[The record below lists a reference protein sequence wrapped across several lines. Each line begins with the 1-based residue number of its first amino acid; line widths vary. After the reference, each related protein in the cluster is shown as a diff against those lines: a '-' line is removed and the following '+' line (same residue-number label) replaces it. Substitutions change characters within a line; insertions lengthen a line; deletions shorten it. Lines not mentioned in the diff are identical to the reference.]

1 MDDISATLIYSVFFH
16 CFWIILGGIAVTT
29 VPTFSGSWHLTTF
42 AALSLSLLLIWD
54 FRSDQSLDHCDST
67 PLVLRNRRRQTA
79 ARSQFRGLHKVLR
92 IVQIIFILI
101 FLDGHT
107 TSCAI
112 RGEGCVTTMDG
123 MRADLFS
130 DHRNSLDSA
139 KHHGPGPKKIY
150 ESPQT
155 SMKRKVCKRSFKRAV
170 QRAERHGVTWY
181 RGQLHTAT
189 QLGTTVKP
197 PAIHQQIKNVRPS
210 KPTLRQ
216 RFTCFSWNCNGLLP
230 SHWDFLM
237 MWLENQE
244 IDILFFQE
252 THWPF
257 TRDWVSEKYMMAHSG
272 SQSKQAGLLCMVSK
286 RICSPSELTWYEHV
300 PGRVLQLRIH
310 GKNRCIDLI
319 NVYQYTCIP
328 SHMDQRQQV
337 WHQLFALLH
346 ALSKKNVLV
355 LAGDF
360 NCSTDQRS
368 NAVGF
373 PTFKCGDNRSHGPS
387 HPDANHW
394 QQLLLQ
400 FDLSALNTWNVNDT
414 GTYEFCNQSS
424 RIDYICTRRIHADQ
438 LARDVKHLREFSLVP
453 ITGAYH
459 VPLLTSLRRVWFPAH
474 KPPPLGWTRQQ
485 RLQLHQHCL
494 NRDFVFDDFLAT
506 VHDTVHELAQH
517 HQPDLTLLHQH
528 LMQIKVSA
536 LNSRST
542 PDRPPRT
549 DARPFKRFQ
558 DHTWML
564 RRIHTTDLAGLFAAW
579 NHVCQRNQA
588 RKDMNLAA
596 KQSRKQRLDQ
606 VFHAADQAEKA
617 KDHFTLFQHIR
628 SLAPKQPAKRIM
640 LRSSQGELLGPD
652 AAADWLQQWYQDL
665 YSDGIPATCITDFS
679 WPFTQQEFAQGLQ
692 SLPSNKALAP
702 SFSPA
707 PFWKYGAEPIAQFLD
722 PLFHECCRTQ
732 QFPDSW
738 GIGTVAMLVKPGKK
752 GQHPSELR
760 PIALLEP
767 TGKTAMGLVTSAVQH
782 QIQSLLNRLPQFAYA
797 RGRGTEDATHRFA
810 NHCRSVRQSLDALSH
825 PIHCLKQGLPIPS
838 LTGGMTLSLDLSRA
852 FDMVDRTLLF
862 RSMEQLDIS
871 TDLISLLTCVYNTTR
886 YEFEQ
891 RGVFRSVTTRRGIRQ
906 GCRAAPCLWTVFI
919 SALMLDI
926 GHRISPEFLL
936 YCITIFADDICSHQI
951 FHDEESFLTLLGA
964 FGKLLDLIESA
975 HLEVNLAKTT
985 VTMRMRGRLVGKMQ
999 RRYVVRTKQG
1009 TFLKIPR
1016 AHGKHTL
1023 VRLVKS
1029 FRYLGVVFSYY
1040 NFEKET
1046 MSLRLKHSDQSAH
1059 QLHRWLYTQ
1068 RMTTGQRVKLWYQCI
1083 FTCLRYGIIATGF
1096 TEVTLLSFYRFSIRQ
1111 LRRILRDPVHL
1122 SHESNSDFLRRCQL
1136 PDPLLRLRDLCL
1148 QTASRSLKRHRQ
1160 LAEDD
1165 ILRLTPLPCYDHL
1178 LQVIERVH
1186 TQVTEVRTF
1195 DEVQSQHE
1203 CPDCHHVFGTLAALR
1218 RHCTVAHGRR
1228 SGLLRL
1234 LSTQP
1239 ATDTPTCPRC
1249 HMRFSTWHRYHYHV
1263 QYICT
1268 AALKEI
1274 DQVEHRLRVQE
1285 LLQFARAHQVA
1296 DLRLHATLLMYF
1308 LNRCVLCGKFHIT
1321 QTGLMRHWND
1331 EHAQTYKTHL
1341 PVPQFYC
1348 QQVPVTNPCQLCSI
1362 SFAQYH
1368 RCIIWRQLA
1377 MLITARDLSAVYC
1390 DVGTNIQLVCDIC
1403 GKAYTT
1409 KHGLAQHI
1417 QKFP

>member
-92 IVQIIFILI
+92 IVQSIFILI

-112 RGEGCVTTMDG
+112 RGEGCVITMDG

-139 KHHGPGPKKIY
+139 EHHGPGPKKIY
-150 ESPQT
+150 DSPQT

-216 RFTCFSWNCNGLLP
+216 RFTCFSWNCNGLPP

-257 TRDWVSEKYMMAHSG
+257 TRDWVSEKYMMVHSG

-328 SHMDQRQQV
+328 SRMDQRQQV

-346 ALSKKNVLV
+346 TLSKKNVLV

-387 HPDANHW
+387 HLDANHW

-506 VHDTVHELAQH
+506 VHNTVHELAQH

-628 SLAPKQPAKRIM
+628 SLAPSNLPN
-640 LRSSQGELLGPD
+640 EL
-652 AAADWLQQWYQDL
+652 
-665 YSDGIPATCITDFS
+665 CC
-679 WPFTQQEFAQGLQ
+679 
-692 SLPSNKALAP
+692 ALHKVNY
-702 SFSPA
+702 
-707 PFWKYGAEPIAQFLD
+707 W
-722 PLFHECCRTQ
+722 
-732 QFPDSW
+732 
-738 GIGTVAMLVKPGKK
+738 V
-752 GQHPSELR
+752 
-760 PIALLEP
+760 
-767 TGKTAMGLVTSAVQH
+767 
-782 QIQSLLNRLPQFAYA
+782 
-797 RGRGTEDATHRFA
+797 
-810 NHCRSVRQSLDALSH
+810 
-825 PIHCLKQGLPIPS
+825 
-838 LTGGMTLSLDLSRA
+838 
-852 FDMVDRTLLF
+852 
-862 RSMEQLDIS
+862 
-871 TDLISLLTCVYNTTR
+871 
-886 YEFEQ
+886 
-891 RGVFRSVTTRRGIRQ
+891 
-906 GCRAAPCLWTVFI
+906 
-919 SALMLDI
+919 
-926 GHRISPEFLL
+926 
-936 YCITIFADDICSHQI
+936 
-951 FHDEESFLTLLGA
+951 LTLLLTGSNN
-964 FGKLLDLIESA
+964 GI
-975 HLEVNLAKTT
+975 KTCT
-985 VTMRMRGRLVGKMQ
+985 
-999 RRYVVRTKQG
+999 
-1009 TFLKIPR
+1009 
-1016 AHGKHTL
+1016 
-1023 VRLVKS
+1023 
-1029 FRYLGVVFSYY
+1029 
-1040 NFEKET
+1040 
-1046 MSLRLKHSDQSAH
+1046 
-1059 QLHRWLYTQ
+1059 
-1068 RMTTGQRVKLWYQCI
+1068 
-1083 FTCLRYGIIATGF
+1083 
-1096 TEVTLLSFYRFSIRQ
+1096 
-1111 LRRILRDPVHL
+1111 
-1122 SHESNSDFLRRCQL
+1122 
-1136 PDPLLRLRDLCL
+1136 
-1148 QTASRSLKRHRQ
+1148 QTASLLPVSLIFHGHLHNRNLHKDYSPYRPTRPWRLPFRLLHFGSMV
-1160 LAEDD
+1160 LSP
-1165 ILRLTPLPCYDHL
+1165 LRNFLIRYSMNVVGHSNF
-1178 LQVIERVH
+1178 
-1186 TQVTEVRTF
+1186 RTLG
-1195 DEVQSQHE
+1195 ELE
-1203 CPDCHHVFGTLAALR
+1203 
-1218 RHCTVAHGRR
+1218 
-1228 SGLLRL
+1228 LLR
-1234 LSTQP
+1234 
-1239 ATDTPTCPRC
+1239 C
-1249 HMRFSTWHRYHYHV
+1249 
-1263 QYICT
+1263 
-1268 AALKEI
+1268 
-1274 DQVEHRLRVQE
+1274 
-1285 LLQFARAHQVA
+1285 
-1296 DLRLHATLLMYF
+1296 
-1308 LNRCVLCGKFHIT
+1308 
-1321 QTGLMRHWND
+1321 
-1331 EHAQTYKTHL
+1331 
-1341 PVPQFYC
+1341 
-1348 QQVPVTNPCQLCSI
+1348 
-1362 SFAQYH
+1362 
-1368 RCIIWRQLA
+1368 
-1377 MLITARDLSAVYC
+1377 
-1390 DVGTNIQLVCDIC
+1390 
-1403 GKAYTT
+1403 
-1409 KHGLAQHI
+1409 
-1417 QKFP
+1417 